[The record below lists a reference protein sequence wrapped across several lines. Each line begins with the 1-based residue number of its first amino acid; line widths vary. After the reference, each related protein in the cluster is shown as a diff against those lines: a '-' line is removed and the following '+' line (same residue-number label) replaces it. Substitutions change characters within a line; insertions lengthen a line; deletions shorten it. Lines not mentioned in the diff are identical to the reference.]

1 MNYKKVQR
9 SLETQ
14 RKKENKKHCFDTGGC
29 LLFCRGCPHVDHS
42 HPTDNG
48 KCYADES
55 TRLNECP
62 CAKNY
67 EIVGER

>member
-1 MNYKKVQR
+1 MNYKKVQK

-14 RKKENKKHCFDTGGC
+14 RKEENEKHGFDTGGC
-29 LLFCRGCPHVDHS
+29 LLFCRGCPHGDHS

-48 KCYADES
+48 KCYADEA